1 MRSEKN
7 VSLAVVYDSWF
18 DSSLLNKWQ
27 KVATW
32 QIKNNVICGD
42 SIVSFY
48 AVKNNIAQGLK
59 SNLMQYQKSLPAD
72 VKVKYY

>member
-1 MRSEKN
+1 M
-7 VSLAVVYDSWF
+7 YDSWF
-18 DSSLLNKWQ
+18 DSALLNKWQ

-48 AVKNNIAQGLK
+48 AVKNNIAPLLK
-59 SNLMQYQKSLPAD
+59 KNLTEYQKSLPAD
-72 VKVKYY
+72 VKVTYYK